1 MKFEDYREPKED
13 VIIDYSCNVNSD
25 CTLKVIG
32 EGICRSDKQRCVNK
46 NSDSAILEENKNGV
60 VCAAIEIPPS
70 KCECVRNTCI
80 SYSCDYKDECDV
92 MDSPWYNK
100 KDFEWIYYFQAIPF
114 IHYIFIKYK

>member
-1 MKFEDYREPKED
+1 MKKLWVYIIILILVVIALFMIYFNIMKFEDYREPKED

-92 MDSPWYNK
+92 MDSP
-100 KDFEWIYYFQAIPF
+100 
-114 IHYIFIKYK
+114 